1 MPHLQFLQLE
11 TNFNMLCLVFFFFGD
26 FGMVFIVVCVFGFEF
41 LAGFRSCCCRC
52 WVCCDGSAGFVCLN
66 TQDINWKRKSI
77 FIEWRINQIKL
88 HTAFSLNTKPTLI
101 TPPKTKQSHSQF
113 QKHPFAQEK
122 KKVQQLNKTQMRKL
136 KWDCPIERE
145 RERERERE
153 SFVKLRE

>member
-1 MPHLQFLQLE
+1 M
-11 TNFNMLCLVFFFFGD
+11 G
-26 FGMVFIVVCVFGFEF
+26 FIVVCVFGFEF

-122 KKVQQLNKTQMRKL
+122 KSTTIKQNPDEKIKVGLSNR
-136 KWDCPIERE
+136 ERE
-145 RERERERE
+145 RERERERVLWNWE
-153 SFVKLRE
+153 SREKAISSWNDWSVWF